1 MLTWGEVL
9 VLLEQGQ
16 VARDVGALPGLL
28 ELPLQLDV
36 RAILKLGVVGLRRL
50 RPEPGRV
57 DDGVGALPVV
67 LVENQG
73 ELVVCKFASSAP
85 DILTAGYYNKGR
97 SAYRSSLTSW
107 RFRPELW

>member
-1 MLTWGEVL
+1 MGSIRTRGEIL

-16 VARDVGALPGLL
+16 VACDVGALPGLL

-57 DDGVGALPVV
+57 DDGVVALPVV
-67 LVENQG
+67 LVDDQG
-73 ELVVCKFASSAP
+73 ELVVCKLGGGGMALAL
-85 DILTAGYYNKGR
+85 DILTAGYG
-97 SAYRSSLTSW
+97 
-107 RFRPELW
+107 LWAI